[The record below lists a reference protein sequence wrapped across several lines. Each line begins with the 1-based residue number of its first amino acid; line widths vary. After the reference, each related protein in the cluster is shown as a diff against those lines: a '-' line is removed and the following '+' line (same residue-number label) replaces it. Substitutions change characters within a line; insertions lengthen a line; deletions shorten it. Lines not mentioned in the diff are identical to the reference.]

1 MSAPERKMSDSLVD
15 LLDRLVDTGIAA
27 TGDVTISLADVE
39 LISLRL
45 QLLLDSIG
53 TEDAPQLSFPSRR
66 RRRPE
71 RAIRLEGDEEG
82 LQRGLAHLVLVLV
95 ELLGE
100 LLERQALRRM
110 AAGTLRDEEVRKL
123 GDAFAALHG
132 RLEELHEEL
141 LAAPENAKRRPL
153 AEPPLPVV

>member
-1 MSAPERKMSDSLVD
+1 MSDSLVD
-15 LLDRLVDTGIAA
+15 LLDRIVDTGVAA

-53 TEDAPQLSFPSRR
+53 TDDAPPLSFPSRSR
-66 RRRPE
+66 ARPT
-71 RAIRLEGDEEG
+71 RTVRLDGDEDS
-82 LQRGLAHLVLVLV
+82 LQRGLAQLVLVLV

-110 AAGTLRDEEVRKL
+110 AAGSLQDDEVRKL
-123 GDAFAALHG
+123 GNAFAALHR
-132 RLEELHEEL
+132 RLDELHEEL
-141 LAAPENAKRRPL
+141 LAAPAETKKGRPL
-153 AEPPLPVV
+153 AEPPLPAVR

>member
-1 MSAPERKMSDSLVD
+1 MSDSLVD
-15 LLDRLVDTGIAA
+15 LLDKIVDTGVAA

-53 TEDAPQLSFPSRR
+53 TDDAPELSFPASRK
-66 RRRPE
+66 RP
-71 RAIRLEGDEEG
+71 RPTRTVRLEGDEES
-82 LQRGLAHLVLVLV
+82 LQRGLAQLVLVLV

-110 AAGTLRDEEVRKL
+110 AAGTLQDEEVRRL
-123 GDAFAALHG
+123 GNAFAALHR
-132 RLEELHEEL
+132 RLDELHKEL
-141 LAAPENAKRRPL
+141 LEPDREKRRPL
-153 AEPPLPVV
+153 AEPPLPVG

>member
-1 MSAPERKMSDSLVD
+1 MSDSLVD
-15 LLDRLVDTGIAA
+15 LLDRIVDTGVAA

-53 TEDAPQLSFPSRR
+53 TDDAPPLSFPTRPSRT
-66 RRRPE
+66 RPT
-71 RAIRLEGDEEG
+71 RTVRLEGDEDS
-82 LQRGLAHLVLVLV
+82 LQRGLAQLVLVLV

-110 AAGTLRDEEVRKL
+110 AAGTLQDEEVRRL
-123 GDAFAALHG
+123 GNAFAALHS
-132 RLEELHEEL
+132 RLDELYEEL
-141 LAAPENAKRRPL
+141 LDPDRAKRQP
-153 AEPPLPVV
+153 ASLPTG

>member
-1 MSAPERKMSDSLVD
+1 MSDSLVD
-15 LLDRLVDTGIAA
+15 LLDRIVNTGVAA

-53 TEDAPQLSFPSRR
+53 TDDAPALSFPSRSR
-66 RRRPE
+66 ARPT
-71 RAIRLEGDEEG
+71 RTVRLAGDEDS
-82 LQRGLAHLVLVLV
+82 LQRGLAQLVLVLV

-110 AAGTLRDEEVRKL
+110 AAGSLADEEVRKL
-123 GDAFAALHG
+123 GNAFAALHR
-132 RLEELHEEL
+132 RLDELHEEL
-141 LAAPENAKRRPL
+141 LASPPDEKRRPL
-153 AEPPLPVV
+153 AEPPLPAVN

>member
-1 MSAPERKMSDSLVD
+1 MSDSLVD
-15 LLDRLVDTGIAA
+15 LLDRIVDTGIGA

-53 TEDAPQLSFPSRR
+53 TEDAPELTFSARSRT
-66 RRRPE
+66 RPT
-71 RAIRLEGDEEG
+71 RHVRLDGDEDS
-82 LQRGLAHLVLVLV
+82 LQRGLAQLVLVLV

-110 AAGTLRDEEVRKL
+110 AAGTLHDEEVRRL
-123 GDAFAALHG
+123 GNAFAALHR
-132 RLEELHEEL
+132 RLDELHEEL
-141 LAAPENAKRRPL
+141 LGSSSETKRRPL
-153 AEPPLPVV
+153 AEPPLPLR

>member
-1 MSAPERKMSDSLVD
+1 MSDSLVD
-15 LLDRLVDTGIAA
+15 LLDRIVDTGIAA

-53 TEDAPQLSFPSRR
+53 TEGAPPLSFPGVRR
-66 RRRPE
+66 ARPT
-71 RAIRLEGDEEG
+71 RTVRLEGDEDS
-82 LQRGLAHLVLVLV
+82 LQRGLAQLVLVLV

-110 AAGTLRDEEVRKL
+110 AAGTLREEEVRRL
-123 GDAFAALHG
+123 GNAFAALHR
-132 RLEELHEEL
+132 RLDELHEEL
-141 LAAPENAKRRPL
+141 LGETDPRV
-153 AEPPLPVV
+153 LPA